1 MSKALFIAGAL
12 VAATSESA
20 LAQQTFSA
28 WGHDFTV
35 SNFAPQQMMV
45 AVARDRTTGRKFN
58 VLKLRN
64 GKMMAIVPI
73 SSMKGMPATAERHM
87 IH

>member
-12 VAATSESA
+12 VAASSGTA

-45 AVARDRTTGRKFN
+45 GVATDRATGRKFN
-58 VLKLRN
+58 VIKLRN
-64 GKMMAIVPI
+64 GTMMAVVPM
-73 SSMKGMPATAERHM
+73 SSMKRMPATAARHM
-87 IH
+87 IR